1 MNDLNQIMLIGRLTK
16 DAELRYTAS
25 NMALCKFRVAST
37 QRSKKDNA
45 WVDEPFFI
53 DVALWGKSAEAVHK
67 YLVKGKQVAVAGQL
81 REDHWEKDGQARSR
95 WEINANNVQLLGG
108 GSSGGSSS
116 QAPQGPSAGGPS
128 EAAFEQPAEPAGAE
142 SFEDDIPF

>member
-16 DAELRYTAS
+16 DAELRFTAT
-25 NMALCKFRVAST
+25 NMALCKFRLAST
-37 QRSKKDNA
+37 QRSKKESG

-67 YLVKGKQVAVAGQL
+67 YLVKGKQVAVSGQL
-81 REDHWEKDGQARSR
+81 REDRWEKEGQARSR
-95 WEINANNVQLLGG
+95 WEINASGVQLLGG
-108 GSSGGSSS
+108 GG
-116 QAPQGPSAGGPS
+116 QGAQNRSAGGPS
-128 EAAFEQPAEPAGAE
+128 EASVEQPSEPAGGE

>member
-1 MNDLNQIMLIGRLTK
+1 MNDLNQIVLIGRLTK
-16 DAELRYTAS
+16 DAELRYTS
-25 NMALCKFRVAST
+25 NNLPLCKFRVACT

-53 DVALWGKSAEAVHK
+53 DVALWGKSGEAVHK

-95 WEINANNVQLLGG
+95 WEINANSVQLLGG
-108 GSSGGSSS
+108 GGGQGA
-116 QAPQGPSAGGPS
+116 QAQSPGSPP
-128 EAAFEQPAEPAGAE
+128 AATFEQPSEPAGGE